1 QNGAYEKAD
10 QAFAAAMG
18 KPLDLQQEERFR
30 SRRVFAR
37 YKGGKGL
44 SAYNDIPPRKKT
56 FDQLAWLY
64 SGDRNAKGLLTLIEA
79 HRRVEP
85 KDQDLP
91 AWDLEARWLAEEYEK
106 VVKLAT
112 ANRAPFL
119 SSPAHRWKVVD
130 RLIRSLVRL
139 KRFKEA
145 IKEAEEVV
153 DAKTNPNLPVLV
165 YAASGDGEKTTKAM
179 EEA

>member
-1 QNGAYEKAD
+1 LAENLLGKNNQEQLQKLLALHEKRHKDDPWLLFYRGELHLQNGAYEKAD

-106 VVKLAT
+106 VVKLA
-112 ANRAPFL
+112 
-119 SSPAHRWKVVD
+119 
-130 RLIRSLVRL
+130 
-139 KRFKEA
+139 
-145 IKEAEEVV
+145 
-153 DAKTNPNLPVLV
+153 
-165 YAASGDGEKTTKAM
+165 
-179 EEA
+179 